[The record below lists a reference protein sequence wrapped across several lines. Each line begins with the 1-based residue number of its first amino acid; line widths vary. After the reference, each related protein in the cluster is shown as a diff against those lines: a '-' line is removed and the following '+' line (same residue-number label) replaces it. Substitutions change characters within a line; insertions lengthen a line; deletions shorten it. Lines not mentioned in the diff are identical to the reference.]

1 VNSARSWI
9 VFGGAVFAYLIGVTQ
24 RTSFGVLSVD
34 ATERFH
40 VNAATVSTVAVVQ
53 IVVYAA
59 LQIPVGI
66 LVDRIGPRTLIVCGA
81 VVMAAGQAVLA
92 FSPSIG
98 PAIFARVLVGMGD
111 AATFVS
117 VIRML
122 PNWFGGR
129 LLPQLSQWVGIIGQ
143 LGQIVSAVP
152 FALVLH
158 SLGWQPGLL
167 IASGASV
174 VAAAVAL
181 GLVRRGEPPAATSPV
196 PTGGVLQQL
205 GASIRRPGTQL
216 GFWAHLV
223 GGTVPTL
230 MSIMW
235 GYPFL
240 TAGLG
245 YDVPTAAT
253 VFSLLV
259 LGSVLAGP
267 VVGILVA
274 RFPLRRSNLVLGL
287 VTVIFL
293 LFAAVLAWPGI
304 PPIGLVAAL
313 FIAIGTG
320 GPGSLVGFDLAR
332 TFNPS
337 HALGSASGIVNVGGF
352 LGGFISMLLIG
363 VALDMVDAAR
373 VAGGAA
379 SDLYSF
385 DSFRVAFVVP
395 FVIVGAGV
403 VGLLHARRRTRRR
416 MYEERGIE
424 IAPLW
429 VALFRSR
436 FFASRRRMRPT
447 APAGDRPGRSNG
459 SQS

>member
-1 VNSARSWI
+1 MNSARSWI

-24 RTSFGVLSVD
+24 RTSFGVLTVD

-40 VNAATVSTVAVVQ
+40 ASAAVISTVAVVQ
-53 IVVYAA
+53 IIVYAA

-66 LVDRIGPRTLIVCGA
+66 LVDRVGPRALIVCGA
-81 VVMAAGQAVLA
+81 VVMAAGQAILA
-92 FSPSIG
+92 VSPSIG
-98 PAIFARVLVGMGD
+98 FVIFARVLVGMGD

-129 LLPQLSQWVGIIGQ
+129 VLPQLSQWVGIIGQ
-143 LGQIVSAVP
+143 LGQIVSAIP
-152 FALVLH
+152 FALLLH

-174 VAAAVAL
+174 VAAAVAFA
-181 GLVRRGEPPAATSPV
+181 LVRRGEPPPATSPI
-196 PTGGVLQQL
+196 PTSSALQQL

-253 VFSLLV
+253 IFSLLV

-274 RFPLRRSNLVLGL
+274 RFPLRRSNIVLGL
-287 VTVIFL
+287 VSVIFL
-293 LFAAVLAWPGI
+293 LFAVVLAWPGV
-304 PPIGLVAAL
+304 PPVGLVAAL

-352 LGGFISMLLIG
+352 LGGFVSMLLIG
-363 VALDMVDAAR
+363 VVLDVIDAVH

-379 SDLYSF
+379 ADLFSF
-385 DSFRVAFVVP
+385 DSFRIAFLVP

-403 VGLLHARRRTRRR
+403 VGLFHARGRTRRR

-436 FFASRRRMRPT
+436 LFASRRRT
-447 APAGDRPGRSNG
+447 RPGAPSE
-459 SQS
+459 

>member
-40 VNAATVSTVAVVQ
+40 VNAAAVSTVAVVQ
-53 IVVYAA
+53 IIVYAA

-81 VVMAAGQAVLA
+81 LVMAVGQAVLA

-98 PAIFARVLVGMGD
+98 VAIFARVLVGMGD

-129 LLPQLSQWVGIIGQ
+129 VLPQLSQWVGIIGQ
-143 LGQIVSAVP
+143 FGQIVSAVP
-152 FALVLH
+152 FALLLH

-174 VAAAVAL
+174 VASAVAL
-181 GLVRRGEPPAATSPV
+181 ALVRRGEPPAATSPV
-196 PTGGVLQQL
+196 PTTGVLQQL
-205 GASIRRPGTQL
+205 GSSIRRPGTQL

-253 VFSLLV
+253 VFSLQV
-259 LGSVLAGP
+259 LGSVVAGP
-267 VVGILVA
+267 IVGILVA
-274 RFPLRRSNLVLGL
+274 RFPLRRSNVVLAL
-287 VTVIFL
+287 VTMIFV

-352 LGGFISMLLIG
+352 LGGFIGMLLIG
-363 VALDMVDAAR
+363 IALDLINGVR
-373 VAGGAA
+373 VAGGAV
-379 SDLYSF
+379 SSLYSF
-385 DSFRVAFVVP
+385 DSFRIAFLVP

-416 MYEERGIE
+416 MFEERGIE

-436 FFASRRRMRPT
+436 IFRSRRARPIS
-447 APAGDRPGRSNG
+447 PPD
-459 SQS
+459 

>member
-1 VNSARSWI
+1 MNSARSWI

-24 RTSFGVLSVD
+24 RTSFGVLTVD

-40 VNAATVSTVAVVQ
+40 ASAAVISTVAVVQ
-53 IVVYAA
+53 IIVYAA
-59 LQIPVGI
+59 LQIPVGL
-66 LVDRIGPRTLIVCGA
+66 LVDRVGPRSLIVCGA
-81 VVMAAGQAVLA
+81 VVMAAGQAILA
-92 FSPSIG
+92 VSPSIG
-98 PAIFARVLVGMGD
+98 FVIFARVLVGMGD

-129 LLPQLSQWVGIIGQ
+129 VLPQLSQWVGIIGQ
-143 LGQIVSAVP
+143 LGQIVSAIP
-152 FALVLH
+152 FALLLH

-174 VAAAVAL
+174 VAAAVAFA
-181 GLVRRGEPPAATSPV
+181 LVRRGEPPPATSPI
-196 PTGGVLQQL
+196 PTSSALQQL

-253 VFSLLV
+253 IFSLLV

-274 RFPLRRSNLVLGL
+274 RFPLRRSNIVLGL
-287 VTVIFL
+287 VSVIFL
-293 LFAAVLAWPGI
+293 LFAVVLAWPGV
-304 PPIGLVAAL
+304 PPVGLVAAL

-352 LGGFISMLLIG
+352 LGGFVSMLLIG
-363 VALDMVDAAR
+363 VVLDVIDAVH

-379 SDLYSF
+379 ADLFSF
-385 DSFRVAFVVP
+385 DSFRIAFLVP

-403 VGLLHARRRTRRR
+403 VGLFHARGRTRRR

-436 FFASRRRMRPT
+436 AFASRRRTRPDT
-447 APAGDRPGRSNG
+447 PSE
-459 SQS
+459 